1 MRGSLSRARRGEL
14 GARLTSSAVATCG
27 WVRRLPYCICF
38 RRKVAGCIGGLGILF
53 GVKKIVT

>member
-27 WVRRLPYCICF
+27 WVRPYCIFFQEESC
-38 RRKVAGCIGGLGILF
+38 GCIGGLGILF
-53 GVKKIVT
+53 GVKKIAT